1 MNAALKPLEVEI
13 NAFEKEL
20 PTLRKKLPVG
30 TYVLFVGSRFMG
42 NFKSYSEALEAGY
55 QKAGMV
61 PFLVKQISREGEDV
75 QHVYGLQA

>member
-1 MNAALKPLEVEI
+1 MHATLKPLEVEI
-13 NAFEKEL
+13 DAFEKQL
-20 PTLRKKLPVG
+20 PTLRNELPIG
-30 TYVLFVGSRFMG
+30 TYVLFVGSRLMG

-55 QKAGMV
+55 QKAGLV